1 MVLMHMQDCFLLR
14 YCFPLRFLFFLSCIM
29 SLFDTLPVEILE
41 YIIRIAP
48 VDSVQAL
55 SLTCRSIHRIVI
67 TYNVHW
73 QKVYRTLYV
82 TDIEDNGEVVW
93 LEQTYRELQARDN
106 NSAIWWQLL
115 NKRHR
120 LEACWRGQTSHNNL
134 SLQFKHDLPWK
145 RLTSPELFTRPGW
158 ILAKNGQKIAIINAK
173 LLELSWLT
181 IDPSVADSYTP
192 YIPASHPTGKR
203 RRLSKRIA
211 ERVRKD
217 ESSRRDVLVHGIAL
231 SDKYVAVRISTLPYD
246 YDRIQVWRIADQQ
259 LIFNQAN
266 WGYIDILELRGR
278 WLHYVECLKPGPR
291 SLNDR
296 LVVVDLEAIN
306 PEKSVHRL
314 VSPVGGTYAHLQR
327 ASATE
332 AELFHSYYEEGIHY
346 WCLFRIIADDNDS
359 VLKTMP
365 LPPTKFYAGAATC
378 IRVEHDHDQVLFY
391 GRGDHQLG
399 FTTWASILRLSD
411 NKLLWERDV
420 GVTPPRGGMDI
431 LQVAGGASS
440 RCHYL
445 VWPFGQ
451 QAVKI
456 LSVDNGDTIHFISLD
471 ERSVISMIGQPI
483 IGTLVLIALV
493 NSSNNTDQCLM
504 LDVQS
509 GELIDGPILKRTISN
524 EQTIISTT
532 ATHLSRWDSKTLEV
546 YLLCQQTN

>member
-1 MVLMHMQDCFLLR
+1 
-14 YCFPLRFLFFLSCIM
+14 M

-82 TDIEDNGEVVW
+82 TDIEDNGEVIW

-120 LEACWRGQTSHNNL
+120 LEACWRDRTGYNDL
-134 SLQFKHDLPWK
+134 SLQFKHDLPLS
-145 RLTSPELFTRPGW
+145 RLTDPKLLARSDWIVAANGW
-158 ILAKNGQKIAIINAK
+158 KLAIINAK
-173 LLELSWLT
+173 SSELSWLA
-181 IDPSVADSYTP
+181 IDSSVTDVYTP
-192 YIPASHPTGKR
+192 YIPNNNPTRKR

-217 ESSRRDVLVHGIAL
+217 ESSRRDALVGQIAL
-231 SDKYVAVRISTLPYD
+231 SDKYVAVKVSTTSAAHD
-246 YDRIQVWRIADQQ
+246 QMQVWRIVDQQ
-259 LIFNQAN
+259 LIFNYTI
-266 WGYIDILELRGR
+266 WGYSTTLELRGR
-278 WLHYVECLKPGPR
+278 WLYYDEGTKPNTP
-291 SLNDR
+291 SLNDP
-296 LVVVDLEAIN
+296 LTVVDLEAVN

-332 AELFHSYYEEGIHY
+332 AELFHSYYEERTY
-346 WCLFRIIADDNDS
+346 NWCLFRITADGNDS

-365 LPPTKFYAGAATC
+365 LPPTNISTGCARC

-391 GRGDHQLG
+391 GRGNYQPG
-399 FTTWASILRLSD
+399 FTMWVAILRLSD

-420 GVTPPRGGMDI
+420 GFASLYKGMDI
-431 LQVAGGASS
+431 LQLTGGGSPP
-440 RCHYL
+440 CHYL
-445 VWPFGQ
+445 VWPSQ
-451 QAVKI
+451 RQTVKI
-456 LSVDNGDTIHFISLD
+456 LSMDNGDTLHFISLD
-471 ERSVISMIGQPI
+471 KLYVFSTVCQPI
-483 IGTLVLIALV
+483 IGTLILIARMEPSYDTL
-493 NSSNNTDQCLM
+493 QYLM

-509 GELIDGPILKRTISN
+509 GELIDGPIINNPITDELTVISA
-524 EQTIISTT
+524 TP
-532 ATHLSRWDSKTLEV
+532 THLIRWNGKTLEV
-546 YLLCQQTN
+546 YALCQQTN